1 MVTISGFLDSAILG
15 EAPSLLSWT
24 RAALCGV
31 GLLGRSGVGDP
42 SPSAWF
48 GVGLEGLSLESE
60 PLHDSGLVASL
71 PDGRSIV
78 PTAIDTDPIVVG
90 VDMPEVDRPST
101 GSN

>member
-1 MVTISGFLDSAILG
+1 MHQCILRLNIRG
-15 EAPSLLSWT
+15 GTLPTLIAPS
-24 RAALCGV
+24 GG

-60 PLHDSGLVASL
+60 PPHDSGLVASL

-78 PTAIDTDPIVVG
+78 STAIDTDLTVVG
-90 VDMPEVDRPST
+90 MDIPE
-101 GSN
+101 GMCIFQ